1 MRLSETGRFAW
12 PALAAAAVLVVLSA
26 ALWGLWAAMFSHND
40 QFRIERVSITGDTSV
55 LTPEEIRSV
64 SRIREGANLFEST
77 AAAARRRILAASLN
91 IEEARVRKRLPD
103 EVDIEIVPRRPIARV
118 VAKDCEFLRAL
129 DKDGLVFPI
138 LERDEEK
145 YGLLPILNGDK
156 PQVLPPGS
164 RLRAA
169 EGTPTEPEGRLAR
182 ALQVI
187 RAIDEDPNCVLRV
200 TEADVSDRIYLEMQT
215 PEGRSVRFVWEE
227 IPDEASIR
235 LALDT
240 LASVLR
246 HPGSRGKNRFDVLL
260 TPAPKVVTSP

>member
-12 PALAAAAVLVVLSA
+12 PAFAAAAVLAVLAA

-40 QFRIERVSITGDTSV
+40 QYRIERVSITGDTSA

-64 SRIREGANLFEST
+64 SRIREGANLFDST
-77 AAAARRRILAASLN
+77 AAAARRRLLAASLN

-118 VAKDCEFLRAL
+118 LDGDFLRAL

-145 YGLLPILNGDK
+145 YGLLPYLYSGVET
-156 PQVLPPGS
+156 PHLPPGS
-164 RLRAA
+164 RLRAV
-169 EGTPTEPEGRLAR
+169 EGTPTELEGRLAR
-182 ALQVI
+182 ALNVV
-187 RAIDEDPNCVLRV
+187 RMVDEDPDRPFRIM
-200 TEADVSDRIYLEMQT
+200 EADVSDRIYLSMQT
-215 PEGRSVRFVWEE
+215 PEGRTMRFVWEE
-227 IPDEASIR
+227 IPDDAAIR

-240 LASVLR
+240 LAPVLA
-246 HPGSRGKNRFDVLL
+246 HPGSRGMNVFDVLL
-260 TPAPKVVTSP
+260 TPAPKVITSP